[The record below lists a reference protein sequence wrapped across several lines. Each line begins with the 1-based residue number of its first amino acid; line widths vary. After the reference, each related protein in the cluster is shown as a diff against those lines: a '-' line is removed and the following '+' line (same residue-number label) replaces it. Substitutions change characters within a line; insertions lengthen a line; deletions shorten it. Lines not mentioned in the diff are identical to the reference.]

1 MKTITTVILSICVF
15 SASITAQPKDK
26 AALVNPFIGTGGH
39 GHTFPG
45 VSTPF
50 GMVQLSPDTR
60 VQGWDACSGYYSAD
74 STIIGFS
81 HTHLSGTGAID
92 YGDILFMPAVGQ
104 LQVEPGDEAYPESGY
119 RSRFRHE
126 TEKAWAGFYSVVL
139 DDGGIAVELTATKRA
154 GFHKYIFP
162 QADEAHIILDLLHGL
177 GPDRVLEAQIEF
189 TGDNEIVGLRRSQGW
204 AEDQRVYFVAQ
215 FSKPFSAFGI
225 AENGQIMPGKEQS
238 AGKNL
243 KAFIKYSTKARE
255 EILVKVGLSAVSVD
269 GARKNLL
276 AEIPDWDFQRVK
288 ERAQAE
294 WNNALGKIEVEGGTP
309 DQQVVFYTALYHALL
324 APNLFI
330 DVDGQ
335 YRGMDRQVHSAKD
348 FENYTVFSLWD
359 TFRAT
364 HPLFTII
371 ERKRTVDFIKTFLAQ
386 YEQSGL
392 LPVWELAG
400 NETGTMIGY
409 HAVPV
414 IVDAY
419 VKGIRDFDAA
429 NALQA
434 VKRSAE
440 HDHLGLRYY
449 KDYGYVPAEYEH
461 ESVSKTLEYA
471 YDDWC
476 IAQMAKALG
485 ADADAEMYGERAQF
499 YKNVFHPAAGFM
511 RGKRNGIWMEPF
523 SPNAVTFEYTEAN
536 AWQYSFFAP
545 HDAQGLITLMGGNE
559 AFIKKLDELFS
570 TSSALTG
577 KNQPDISGLLGQYA
591 QGNEPSHHVAY
602 LYNYAGAPWK
612 AQEKV
617 RQIVTTTFT
626 NTPEGLPGN
635 EDCGQMSAWYVF
647 SAMGFY
653 PVCPGQDIYVIG
665 SPLFEKVTINIAE
678 KTKFVVQAKNAPA
691 DNYYIQSAT
700 LNGRPYQKSYL
711 QHADI
716 MKGGELIFT
725 MGQEPNQAWG
735 AAPEEVPP
743 SPPSSQPIVAV
754 PYISAKSW
762 TFNDSI
768 VIGLECPT
776 DGAKIYYT
784 LDGTTPTAHSP
795 QYRQPLTLKASTTV
809 KAFAVKAGMR
819 PSKIETAKFLA
830 IPEKKKIR
838 LHTSYSALYAGGG
851 DEALVDFIRGNANF
865 HSGAWQGYEH
875 HDLQAVVDLGET
887 EAINR
892 IAAGFLQVTGAWI
905 FFPQAVEFSVSNDNA
920 NFRTVATFT
929 HETKPEDRASEI
941 KEFSQALSGIQ
952 ARYVRVHAKNV
963 GVCPAWHYAA
973 GGKVWLFVDEI
984 VIE

>member
-1 MKTITTVILSICVF
+1 MKTITAMILSIGVF
-15 SASITAQPKDK
+15 STSIAAQPKEK
-26 AALVNPFIGTGGH
+26 ATLVNPFIGTGGH
-39 GHTFPG
+39 GHTYPG
-45 VSTPF
+45 VSAPF

-60 VQGWDACSGYYSAD
+60 VQGWDACSGYYYAD

-92 YGDILFMPAVGQ
+92 YGDILLMPTVGQ
-104 LQVEPGDEAYPESGY
+104 LQVEPGEEAHPESGY

-126 TEKAWAGFYSVVL
+126 TEKAWAGFYSVML
-139 DDGGIAVELTATKRA
+139 DDGGIAVELSATKRA

-162 QADEAHIILDLLHGL
+162 QAEEANIILDLLHGL
-177 GPDRVLEAQIEF
+177 GPDRVLESHLEF
-189 TGDNEIVGLRRSQGW
+189 IGDNEIAGLRRSQGW

-225 AENGQIMPGKEQS
+225 VEDGQIMPGKKQS

-243 KAFIKYSTKARE
+243 KAFIKYSTNARE
-255 EILVKVGLSAVSVD
+255 EILVKIGLSAVSVE
-269 GARKNLL
+269 GARKNLQ
-276 AEIPDWDFQRVK
+276 AEIPDWNFQRVK
-288 ERAQAE
+288 DEAQEE
-294 WNNALGKIEVEGGTP
+294 WNNALGKIEVQGGTP
-309 DQQVVFYTALYHALL
+309 EQQIVFYTALYHALL
-324 APNLFI
+324 APNLFM

-371 ERKRTVDFIKTFLAQ
+371 ERERTVDFIKTFLAQ
-386 YEQSGL
+386 YEQGGL

-419 VKGIRDFDAA
+419 MKGIRNFDAA
-429 NALQA
+429 KALQA
-434 VKRSAE
+434 MKRSAE
-440 HDHLGLRYY
+440 HDHLGLKYY

-485 ADADAEMYGERAQF
+485 NTADDELYGARAQF
-499 YKNVFHPAAGFM
+499 YKNVFHPDSGFM

-545 HDAQGLITLMGGNE
+545 HDVQGLIALMGGNE

-612 AQEKV
+612 TQEKV
-617 RQIVTTTFT
+617 RQIVATMFT

-653 PVCPGQDIYVIG
+653 PVCPGQDIYAIG
-665 SPLFEKVTINIAE
+665 SPLFEKATINIDAT
-678 KTKFVVQAKNAPA
+678 TKFVVQTKNASA
-691 DNYYIQSAT
+691 ANFYIQSAT
-700 LNGRPYQKSYL
+700 LDGKPYQKSYL
-711 QHADI
+711 QHVDVI
-716 MKGGELIFT
+716 KGSKLIFT
-725 MGQEPNQAWG
+725 MGPRPNHAWG
-735 AAPEEVPP
+735 AAPGEVPP

-754 PYISAKSW
+754 PYISARSW
-762 TFNDSI
+762 TFHDSM

-776 DGAKIYYT
+776 DGAKIHYT
-784 LDGTTPTAHSP
+784 LDGSAPTLLSP
-795 QYRQPLTLKASTTV
+795 QYRQPFTLKVSTTV

-819 PSKIETAKFLA
+819 SSKIETAKFLA

-838 LHTSYSALYAGGG
+838 LHTAYSALYAGGG

-865 HSGAWQGYEH
+865 HSGAWQGYEQ
-875 HDLQAVVDLGET
+875 HDLNAVVDLGET
-887 EAINR
+887 RNINR
-892 IAAGFLQVTGAWI
+892 LAAGFLQVTGSWI
-905 FFPQAVEFSVSNDNA
+905 FFPRAVEFSVSDDDT

-929 HETKPEDRASEI
+929 HETKPDDRASEI
-941 KEFSQALSGIQ
+941 KEFSQALSGVQ

-973 GGKVWLFVDEI
+973 GGKAWLFVDEI

>member
-1 MKTITTVILSICVF
+1 MKTITTVILSICIL
-15 SASITAQPKDK
+15 SASIAAQPKDK
-26 AALVNPFIGTGGH
+26 ATLVNPFIGTGGH

-45 VSTPF
+45 VSAPF

-60 VQGWDACSGYYSAD
+60 VRGWDACSGYHYSD

-92 YGDILFMPAVGQ
+92 YGDILLMPTVGK
-104 LQVEPGDEAYPESGY
+104 LQVDSGDEAYPKSGY

-126 TEKAWAGFYSVVL
+126 TEKAWAGFYSVAL
-139 DDGGIAVELTATKRA
+139 DDYGITVELTATKRA

-162 QADEAHIILDLLHGL
+162 QAEEANIILDLLHGL
-177 GPDRVLEAQIEF
+177 GPDRVLEAHIEF
-189 TGDNEIVGLRRSQGW
+189 IDNNEIAGLRRSQGW

-215 FSKPFSAFGI
+215 FSKPFSVFGI
-225 AENGQIMPGKEQS
+225 VEDGQIIPGKRQS
-238 AGKNL
+238 EGKNL
-243 KAFIKYSTKARE
+243 KAVVKYSTTARE
-255 EILVKVGLSAVSVD
+255 EILIKVGLSAVSLE
-269 GARKNLL
+269 GARKNLI
-276 AEIPDWDFQRVK
+276 AEIPDWNFHRVQ
-288 ERAQAE
+288 EQAQAE
-294 WNNALGKIEVEGGTP
+294 WNNALGKIEIEGGTP
-309 DQQVVFYTALYHALL
+309 DQQVMFYTALYHALL
-324 APNLFI
+324 APNLFM

-335 YRGMDRQVHSAKD
+335 YRGMDRQAHAAKD

-371 ERKRTVDFIKTFLAQ
+371 ERERTVDFIKTFLTQ
-386 YEQSGL
+386 YEQGGL

-414 IVDAY
+414 IADAY

-429 NALQA
+429 KALRA
-434 VKRSAE
+434 MKHSAE
-440 HDHLGLRYY
+440 QDHLGLKYY
-449 KDYGYVPAEYEH
+449 REYGYVPAEYEH

-485 ADADAEMYGERAQF
+485 NSTDDEIYSERAQF
-499 YKNVFHPAAGFM
+499 YKNVFHSAAGFM

-545 HDAQGLITLMGGNE
+545 HDVQGLITLMGGNE
-559 AFIKKLDELFS
+559 VFINKLDELFS
-570 TSSALTG
+570 ASSALTG

-612 AQEKV
+612 TQEKV
-617 RQIVTTTFT
+617 RQIVATMFT

-665 SPLFEKVTINIAE
+665 SPLFEKVTINIDE
-678 KTKFVVQAKNAPA
+678 KTKFVVQAKNPA
-691 DNYYIQSAT
+691 AANHYIQSAT
-700 LNGRPYQKSYL
+700 LDGKPYQKSFL

-716 MKGGELIFT
+716 IKGGKLIFT
-725 MGQEPNQAWG
+725 MGPQPNRAWG
-735 AAPEEVPP
+735 AAPDKAPP
-743 SPPSSQPIVAV
+743 SPPLSQPIVAV
-754 PYISAKSW
+754 PYINAKSW
-762 TFNDSI
+762 TFNDSM
-768 VIGLECPT
+768 VMSLECPT
-776 DGAKIYYT
+776 AGAEIYYT
-784 LDGTTPTAHSP
+784 LDGSAPTVLSP
-795 QYRQPLTLKASTTV
+795 PYRQPITLRTSTTV

-830 IPEKKKIR
+830 IPEKRKIQ
-838 LHTSYSALYAGGG
+838 LHTSYSPLYAGGG
-851 DEALVDFIRGNANF
+851 DGALVDFIRGNTNF

-875 HDLQAVVDLGET
+875 YDLHAVIDLGEVR
-887 EAINR
+887 AINR
-892 IAAGFLQVTGAWI
+892 IAAGFLQVTGSWI
-905 FFPQAVEFSVSNDNA
+905 FFPKAVEFSVSIDSTK
-920 NFRTVATFT
+920 FRTVATFM

-941 KEFSQALSGIQ
+941 KEFSQALAGIQ
-952 ARYVRVHAKNV
+952 ARYMRVFAKNV

-973 GGKVWLFVDEI
+973 GGKSWIFVDEI